1 MKILKS
7 LFLAF
12 TLTILGYSAVQAGA
26 VDTVSEEDTF
36 AAARRCCTFQV
47 DCLSSQTCT
56 PITPHCSA
64 DKIHI
69 CKKTVT
75 AIDAEGAGTP

>member
-1 MKILKS
+1 MKVLKS

-26 VDTVSEEDTF
+26 VETLSEET
-36 AAARRCCTFQV
+36 AVAARRCCTFQV
-47 DCLSSQTCT
+47 DCLSTQTCT
-56 PITPHCSA
+56 PIEPNCSA

-69 CKKTVT
+69 CVKNKT
-75 AIDAEGAGTP
+75 AIETDGAETP

>member
-1 MKILKS
+1 MKVVKS

-26 VDTVSEEDTF
+26 VDSLTEEET
-36 AAARRCCTFQV
+36 ALAARRCCTFQV
-47 DCLSSQTCT
+47 DCLSNQTCT
-56 PITPHCSA
+56 PIDPHCSA

-69 CKKTVT
+69 CVKNKTAVEVDEVT
-75 AIDAEGAGTP
+75 P